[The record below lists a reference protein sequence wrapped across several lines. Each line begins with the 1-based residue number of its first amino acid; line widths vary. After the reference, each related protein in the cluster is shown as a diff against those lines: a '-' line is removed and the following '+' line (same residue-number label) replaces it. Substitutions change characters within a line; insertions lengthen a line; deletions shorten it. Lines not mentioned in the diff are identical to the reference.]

1 MCIRDSLGITHY
13 RIAAEAPLTP
23 GEHTVAF
30 DFQHDGG
37 GIGKGG
43 TGTIAVDG
51 KQAAQGRIDRTVPV
65 RLSFDE
71 TLDVGEDTGTPVSG
85 DYDVPF
91 KFTGQ
96 IRKVVVNLG
105 DAKLTAADQEK
116 LRNAQREAALATQ

>member
-1 MCIRDSLGITHY
+1 
-13 RIAAEAPLTP
+13 
-23 GEHTVAF
+23 
-30 DFQHDGG
+30 
-37 GIGKGG
+37 
-43 TGTIAVDG
+43 
-51 KQAAQGRIDRTVPV
+51 
-65 RLSFDE
+65 
-71 TLDVGEDTGTPVSG
+71 VSG